1 MEVTTYLSNKYTK
14 GRNGQAITR
23 ITPHCIVGQISAMD
37 CAKMWERAGRDASAN
52 YIIGKDGDIV
62 YNVEEVNTAWT
73 SSSPENDRQA
83 ITIECASDP
92 SYPYAF
98 NETVMHTLA
107 ELTADI
113 IRRNNRRK
121 LVYIEDKNAAL
132 NYKVKDDEML
142 ITFHRWFANKACP
155 GDWFINH
162 CREYVDCVNELLG
175 NSEPQPT
182 PQPTPAPTP
191 NPEPAADVYYKVKTA
206 KGWLPEVKN
215 LNDYAGIENTSII
228 GLAVKI
234 PNHAVKYRVHLISGK
249 WLPYVTG
256 YNINDFN
263 NGYAGDNKTPIDAIE
278 ITSDVPV
285 RYRASVVGSTSYY
298 DWQRQNSKT
307 GGQDGYAGVFGSKID
322 KVQIYVD

>member
-113 IRRNNRRK
+113 IRRNNRKK

-175 NSEPQPT
+175 NDE

-215 LNDYAGIENTSII
+215 LNDYAGIKNEPII
-228 GLAVKI
+228 GFAVHI
-234 PNHAVKYRVHLISGK
+234 PNHNVKYRVHTVKDIDKEKECKVKNGK

-256 YNINDFN
+256 YDTNDFD
-263 NGYAGDNKTPIDAIE
+263 NGYAGDDNNPIDAIE
-278 ITSDVPV
+278 IVSDVAIA
-285 RYRASVVGSTSYY
+285 YRVSVLGSSAYY
-298 DWQRQNSKT
+298 DWQHQN
-307 GGQDGYAGVFGSKID
+307 
-322 KVQIYVD
+322 